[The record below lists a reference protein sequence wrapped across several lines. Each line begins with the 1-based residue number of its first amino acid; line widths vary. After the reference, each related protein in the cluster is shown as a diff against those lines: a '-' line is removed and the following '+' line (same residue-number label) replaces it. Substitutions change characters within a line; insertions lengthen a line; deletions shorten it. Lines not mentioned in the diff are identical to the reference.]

1 MTRLVMLL
9 FIVSFLNAESIETFY
24 KSGELKERFVQKD
37 GVREGLYQK
46 WYLNGQIGKQSF
58 YKNGVLNGDITTWY
72 PNGVV
77 KATYPI
83 LQGKIH
89 GTAKYYDEKG
99 NLSWQVYDHN
109 RPSENNKIS
118 LSGWCLE

>member
-1 MTRLVMLL
+1 MLL

-58 YKNGVLNGDITTWY
+58 YKNGVLNGEIITWY